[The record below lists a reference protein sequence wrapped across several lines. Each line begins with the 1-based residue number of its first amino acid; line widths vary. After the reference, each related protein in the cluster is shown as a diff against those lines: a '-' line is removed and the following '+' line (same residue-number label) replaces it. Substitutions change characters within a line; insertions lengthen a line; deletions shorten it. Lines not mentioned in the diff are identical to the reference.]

1 MDLLTGVSYGAFLF
15 SAVYVIKETQIT
27 GKICFNII
35 FVIIITQI
43 VLVIVAAYFI
53 FRVDSCVFII
63 SAAFAQLCVL
73 QVCAIYIRIYLN
85 RILTFN
91 RSLQI
96 QESDPVLVSL
106 LQFKFY
112 LFLL

>member
-1 MDLLTGVSYGAFLF
+1 MRPFCSQPYT
-15 SAVYVIKETQIT
+15 VIKETQIT

-85 RILTFN
+85 RILIFN